1 MVKFQGLVKSIH
13 EYDQESGIKLLI
25 DIFREAPERRRECLY
40 YLSLANFKLKR
51 YDEAREYSRML
62 LQLEP
67 SNGQAQNLQKS
78 IDSQVTKE
86 GYIGLSLLG
95 GAVITASILGTILI
109 RKSSR
114 N

>member
-1 MVKFQGLVKSIH
+1 MLGKFQGLVKSNN
-13 EYDQESGIKLLI
+13 ESEQENGIKLLI

-51 YDEAREYSRML
+51 YDEAKEYSKML

-67 SNGQAQNLQKS
+67 SNSQAQSLQKS
-78 IDSQVTKE
+78 IDNQVTKE

-95 GAVITASILGTILI
+95 GVIITASVLGTFLI
-109 RKSSR
+109 KQKK
-114 N
+114 

>member
-1 MVKFQGLVKSIH
+1 MKSNN
-13 EYDQESGIKLLI
+13 ESEQENGIKLLL
-25 DIFREAPERRRECLY
+25 DIFHEAPERRRECLY

-51 YDEAREYSRML
+51 YDEAKEHIKML
-62 LQLEP
+62 LQLQP
-67 SNGQAQNLQKS
+67 SNSQAQNLQKS
-78 IDSQVTKE
+78 IDYQVTKE

-95 GAVITASILGTILI
+95 GAVITASILGTFLI